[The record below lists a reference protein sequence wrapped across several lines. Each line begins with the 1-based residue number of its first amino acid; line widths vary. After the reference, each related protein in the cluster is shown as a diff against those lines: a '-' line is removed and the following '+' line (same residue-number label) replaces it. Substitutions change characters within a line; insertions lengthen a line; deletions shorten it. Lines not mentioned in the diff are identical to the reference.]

1 MPNTSCSSPS
11 ANLVGQGKGN
21 ASDLKDAELVAPRF
35 LFAFGYCSFRKN
47 AGGKMIG
54 NLKRMLVGRA
64 LRTEQAAHERLVKKT
79 ALAVFSSDAL
89 SSVAYS
95 TEAILLVLLAAGTVA
110 MVYLPY
116 IAIGITAL
124 LSILVLSYR
133 QTIHAYPS
141 GGGAYIVAKD
151 NLGTQTGLVAA
162 ASLLVDYILTVAV
175 SVSAGVAAIT
185 SAVRGTRLELLQEH
199 RVLLCILFVVL
210 IALINLRGVRES
222 GAVFAG
228 PTYLFI
234 FSMLV
239 LIVVGFIRYFT
250 THDVMQTPETIHFDR
265 SVGTVTQGALTG
277 GALLWLVMRAFAA
290 GCTALTGV
298 EAISNGIPAFK
309 QPESKNAATTLTV
322 MALVMAV
329 LILGSGF
336 LAYNLN
342 AHPSP
347 DETLVSAIGRH
358 TFRVSIPY
366 YILQAATASILVLAA
381 NTSFADF
388 PRLASLLAAD
398 RFLPRQLATRGDR
411 LVFSNG
417 VLILSILACVLIVI
431 FKGEEQSMLPLY
443 ALGVFISF
451 TLSQA
456 GMVVHWRR
464 LRKADEAKKRIRE
477 EEELHRSQTAD
488 DGAVSHEAER
498 LQAIERDKGA
508 NWLLSIVINSIG
520 ATVSFV
526 VLVVIAITKF
536 SHGAWAV
543 ILLIPILVFM
553 FRSIHKHYLDIAI
566 QLSTEGLHPRSSI
579 AQNVVLLPISGIHRG
594 VIYALEYAKAIAP
607 GRVTA
612 IYVDLNEDA
621 TAKLREKWV
630 TWGIGV
636 ELVVLQSPY
645 RSLTKP
651 LLRYIER
658 VSRQDE
664 NQMVTVLLPEFV
676 PAKWWHQLL
685 HNQSSLLL
693 KGALLFRKG
702 VIVTSV
708 PYHLEK

>member
-1 MPNTSCSSPS
+1 
-11 ANLVGQGKGN
+11 
-21 ASDLKDAELVAPRF
+21 
-35 LFAFGYCSFRKN
+35 
-47 AGGKMIG
+47 MIA

-64 LRTEQAAHERLVKKT
+64 LRSEQVAHERLTKKT

-95 TEAILLVLLAAGTVA
+95 TEAILLVLLAAGTIA
-110 MVYLPY
+110 IVYLPY

-124 LSILVLSYR
+124 LAILVLSYR

-151 NLGTQTGLVAA
+151 NLGTETGLVAA

-185 SAVRGTRLELLQEH
+185 SATNGTRFAFLHEH
-199 RVLLCILFVVL
+199 RVILCILFIVF

-222 GAVFAG
+222 GAFFAG

-234 FSMLV
+234 LSMLA
-239 LIVVGFIRYFT
+239 LIVVGFIRYWT
-250 THDVMQTPETIHFDR
+250 THQVMQTPTAIHFDE
-265 SVGTVTQGALTG
+265 SVGAMAHHTLTSG
-277 GALLWLVMRAFAA
+277 TLLWLLMRAFAA

-309 QPESKNAATTLTV
+309 QPESKNAATTLTI
-322 MALVMAV
+322 MAIVMAV

-336 LAYNLN
+336 LAYKLN
-342 AHPSP
+342 AHPSEN
-347 DETLVSAIGRH
+347 ETLVSAIGRH
-358 TFRVSIPY
+358 TFGEGIPY
-366 YILQAATASILVLAA
+366 YILQAATAAILVLAA

-417 VLILSILACVLIVI
+417 VLILSLLACVLIVV
-431 FKGEEQSMLPLY
+431 FNGEEQSMLPLY

-456 GMVVHWRR
+456 GMVVHWQR
-464 LRKADEAKKRIRE
+464 LRKVDEAKRRIRE
-477 EEELHRSQTAD
+477 EEEIHRTEAGDS
-488 DGAVSHEAER
+488 GAASHEAER
-498 LQAIERDKGA
+498 LDAIERDQGA
-508 NWLLSIVINSIG
+508 NWLVSILINAIG

-526 VLVVIAITKF
+526 VLLVIGITKF

-543 ILLIPILVFM
+543 ILLIPLLVLM
-553 FRSIHKHYLDIAI
+553 FRSINKHYLNIAF
-566 QLSTEGLHPRSSI
+566 QLSTEGVQPRDSI
-579 AQNVVLLPISGIHRG
+579 ARNVVLVPISGIHRG
-594 VIYALEYAKAIAP
+594 VIYALDYAKAIAP

-612 IYVDLNEDA
+612 IYVDLNEEA
-621 TAKLREKWV
+621 TRKLREKWAA
-630 TWGIGV
+630 WGTGV

-658 VSRQDE
+658 VSRQDDT
-664 NQMVTVLLPEFV
+664 MVTVLLPEFV

-685 HNQSSLLL
+685 HNQSSLML

>member
-1 MPNTSCSSPS
+1 
-11 ANLVGQGKGN
+11 
-21 ASDLKDAELVAPRF
+21 
-35 LFAFGYCSFRKN
+35 
-47 AGGKMIG
+47 
-54 NLKRMLVGRA
+54 MLVGRA
-64 LRTEQAAHERLVKKT
+64 LRTEQAIHERLPKKT

-110 MVYLPY
+110 IVYLPY
-116 IAIGITAL
+116 IALGITVL
-124 LSILVLSYR
+124 LAILVLSYR

-185 SAVRGTRLELLQEH
+185 SAAQGTRFEFLQEH
-199 RVLLCILFVVL
+199 RVILCVLFVAF
-210 IALINLRGVRES
+210 IAVINLRGVRES
-222 GAVFAG
+222 GAFFAG

-234 FSMLV
+234 FSMLA
-239 LIVVGFIRYFT
+239 LIVVGFVRYWL
-250 THDVMQTPETIHFDR
+250 THSVMQTPATLHFDE
-265 SVGTVTQGALTG
+265 SVGAVAHNGLTS
-277 GALLWLVMRAFAA
+277 GALLWLLMRAFAA

-322 MALVMAV
+322 MAVIMAV
-329 LILGSGF
+329 LILGSAF
-336 LAYNLN
+336 LAYKLN
-342 AHPSP
+342 AHPAP

-358 TFRVSIPY
+358 TFGVGVPY
-366 YILQAATASILVLAA
+366 YILQAATAAILVLAA

-417 VLILSILACVLIVI
+417 VFILSLLACVLIVV

-443 ALGVFISF
+443 ALGVFLSF

-456 GMVVHWRR
+456 GMVVHWHR
-464 LRKADEAKKRIRE
+464 LRKADEAAHRIRE
-477 EEELHRSQTAD
+477 EEDLHRSSSVDT
-488 DGAVSHEAER
+488 GAVSHEAER
-498 LQAIERDKGA
+498 LAAIERDRNS
-508 NWLLSIVINSIG
+508 NWMLSILINAVG
-520 ATVSFV
+520 AAVSFV
-526 VLVVIAITKF
+526 VLIVIAVTKF
-536 SHGAWAV
+536 THGAWAV
-543 ILLIPILVFM
+543 ILLIPLLVMM
-553 FRSIHKHYLDIAI
+553 FRSVHRHYLDIAR
-566 QLSTEGLHPRSSI
+566 QLSTEGLQPLDTI
-579 AQNVVLLPISGIHRG
+579 ARNIVLVPISGIHRG
-594 VIYALEYAKAIAP
+594 VIYALDYAKSIAP
-607 GRVTA
+607 GRVIA
-612 IYVDLNEDA
+612 IYVDLNEEA
-621 TAKLREKWV
+621 TRKLREKWT
-630 TWGIGV
+630 TWGKGV

-645 RSLTKP
+645 RSLTRP

-658 VSRQDE
+658 LARQDE
-664 NQMVTVLLPEFV
+664 SAMVTVLLPEFV